1 MGDEKLLI
9 VGLTRIVTSRE
20 VQNLHKS
27 LRTICLFV
35 ILAVIKFKPKGMN
48 IRQFFVQDLSDIINC
63 FLGILL

>member
-27 LRTICLFV
+27 LRTICFDV
-35 ILAVIKFKPKGMN
+35 IVSHQRVLKDIDFRP
-48 IRQFFVQDLSDIINC
+48 IILQDIYRLTNR
-63 FLGILL
+63 